1 MIETAVKTRRP
12 LLQEVVAT
20 CSRLNI
26 PVQAVLELT
35 YRCNLHCVHCY
46 VDRIEN
52 DELTTV
58 EWKDVIDQLKAAGT
72 MYLLFTGGEIAL
84 RPDLLDIAFYARRNG
99 FMPGFLTN
107 GTMLTHATCQAL
119 AELKPFSLGLSLYGA
134 TAATHESVT
143 GVLGSFEKTIAGIR
157 MLTATG
163 LVPTVQT
170 LVMKCN
176 LAELEQIEALV
187 KSLGAIFRLNMGMGP
202 TKTGQEFPLQYEPNE
217 EVTEDCGWW
226 RVSPHLEECGGP
238 GLCKAGKAMC
248 SISPHG
254 DVFPCVMFPLKLGNL
269 RKSNFESIWRVQPR
283 TELQY
288 LRLMTR
294 SDLSSCNIC
303 ELKTYCQ
310 RCTGIAYLESGN
322 AGGVSPSACRQA
334 RTRYQLSRAIGGI
347 KCQKNLI

>member
-12 LLQEVVAT
+12 LLQEVVAM

-26 PVQAVLELT
+26 PAQAVLELT

-46 VDRIEN
+46 VDIDET

-72 MYLLFTGGEIAL
+72 MYLLFTGGEIML
-84 RPDLLDIAFYARRNG
+84 RPDLLDIAAYARRNG

-107 GTMLTHATCQAL
+107 GTMLTPATCQAI
-119 AELKPFSLGLSLYGA
+119 AELKPFYVGISLYGA
-134 TAATHESVT
+134 TAAIHELVT
-143 GVLGSFEKTIAGIR
+143 GVPCSFEKTIASIK
-157 MLTATG
+157 MLIGAG

-170 LVMKCN
+170 LIMKYN
-176 LAELEQIEALV
+176 LAELAQIKALV
-187 KSLGAIFRLNMGMGP
+187 KGLGATFRITMGMGP
-202 TKTGQEFPLQYEPNE
+202 TKTGREFPLQYEPDE
-217 EVTEDCGWW
+217 EVTEDYGRWQEI
-226 RVSPHLEECGGP
+226 PHLEECGGP

-269 RKSNFESIWRVQPR
+269 RKSSFESIWRVQPR
-283 TELQY
+283 TELQD
-288 LRLMTR
+288 LRTMTR
-294 SDLSSCNIC
+294 SDLSSCNAC

-310 RCTGIAYLESGN
+310 RCTGIAYLESAN
-322 AGGVSPSACRQA
+322 AGGISPSACRQA
-334 RTRYQLSRAIGGI
+334 RTRRQLSRAMGGI
-347 KCQKNLI
+347 TCPKNLI